1 MKNLNIPEDDR
12 VLVGSST
19 SDDAGVYKIDKNTAL
34 VQTVDFITPIVDD
47 PFIFGQIAVCNS
59 LSDIYAMGGKPLT
72 ALNIVCFPTKKFSL
86 DRLSSIL
93 EGGLS
98 VLNKNGIQLLGGHSI
113 DDEELKYGLSVTG
126 LIDPKNIIRNTGIS
140 DGDKLILTKPI
151 GTGIISTA
159 LKAGI
164 ADEEIIGPYIKSM
177 SMLNNIVPELMDKY
191 NLKACT
197 DITGFGLAG
206 HLNEMIGN
214 SNFEVNVYS
223 DKISVLKGAI
233 ENAKMGIIPAGLYRN
248 RDYLEGLYE
257 LEENLEQVMKD
268 LFFDPQTSG
277 GLLIAAPGKEC
288 NKLLEE
294 IKSMGFSEASIIGE
308 VSAGKRKKIILK

>member
-1 MKNLNIPEDDR
+1 MKKLNIPEDHR

-47 PFIFGQIAVCNS
+47 PFVFGEIAACNS

-72 ALNIVCFPTKKFSL
+72 ALNIVCFPTKKFTL
-86 DRLSSIL
+86 DILSKIL

-98 VLNKNGIQLLGGHSI
+98 VLTKNAVQLLGGHSI

-126 LIDPKNIIRNTGIS
+126 IISPNKIIKNTGLS
-140 DGDKLILTKPI
+140 DGDKIILTKPI

-159 LKAGI
+159 VKAGT
-164 ADEEIIGPYIKSM
+164 ANDEITKPFIKSM
-177 SMLNNIVPELMDKY
+177 SLLNDIVPKLMDKFK
-191 NLKACT
+191 LKACT
-197 DITGFGLAG
+197 DVTGFGLAG

-214 SNFEVNVYS
+214 SKLEVTLYS
-223 DKISVLKGAI
+223 DKIPLLQGAI

-257 LEENLEQVMKD
+257 FGTNMSQAMKD
-268 LFFDPQTSG
+268 LIFDPQTSG
-277 GLLIAAPGKEC
+277 GLLIAASDKEY
-288 NKLLEE
+288 NKMLEE
-294 IKSMGFSEASIIGE
+294 IKSMGFTDASVVGE
-308 VSAGKRKKIILK
+308 VSNGKKKKIFIK